1 MNIYRQAIKKDFKKK
16 ILLASSALILER
28 YFQTKMEKDLS
39 VLSSSEREQIKE
51 LIENYKMK
59 HRVLL
64 SWNLIKE
71 SHSYGIPL
79 KAELYDLYDIESKKE
94 QMSLAH
100 QNLLINIKQYHLNSS
115 EYKYTQENIRE
126 LSEIIAQRE

>member
-51 LIENYKMK
+51 LIENYKIK

-71 SHSYGIPL
+71 NRSY
-79 KAELYDLYDIESKKE
+79 
-94 QMSLAH
+94 
-100 QNLLINIKQYHLNSS
+100 
-115 EYKYTQENIRE
+115 
-126 LSEIIAQRE
+126 IAVLRVGL